1 MRTLLLSF
9 TSLALKCHMSNKP
22 KIFLLSFEI
31 VPTSDNQSKS
41 IVESGYAICL
51 VCSEY
56 PEDAYRKA
64 KFFVEKADWKIIK
77 MNEDFPPFP
86 IEVTEEGLSEYAENL
101 RLYRTAQKQ
110 GIAINYIVA
119 AKAEA
124 GIQERTMLSHKPS
137 YQFDLNNS
145 LSRQK
150 QLSNNRRCLHYE
162 NGEGCNE
169 IINAHSIQKNQSL
182 STIADDG
189 HVYMPLG
196 DINKGIIYQKRGIE
210 KQASTFLG
218 FCKKHDNQLFEP
230 IDNSPLIPTEQQVFL
245 YAYRSLCRE
254 LFVKQNA
261 NEAFDLKTIP
271 ANKAVKGLIEG
282 HKIGTEFSLNQLKI
296 HKQHYDDS
304 LKNKRYSDIQYTLFI
319 SKQKPNV
326 VFSGLLAPDFDF
338 SGRALQDLGNHAAN
352 LELITMC
359 FAPMKNDEWGFLLAW
374 HKTSSKIC
382 KEFMGS
388 LATRICQSSNVGDL
402 LFRLIISNCENI
414 AFAPTCWDGLT
425 ENARTQIKQRAESM
439 VDLLIPIQP
448 NYLSVGLEK
457 LAGWEFENVVCN
469 YGN

>member
-1 MRTLLLSF
+1 
-9 TSLALKCHMSNKP
+9 MSNKP

-31 VPTSDNQSKS
+31 VPTADNQSKS
-41 IVESGYAICL
+41 IVESGYTICL

-86 IEVTEEGLSEYAENL
+86 IEVTEEALSENTENL
-101 RLYRTAQKQ
+101 RLYRSAQEK
-110 GIAINYIVA
+110 GIAIDYIVA
-119 AKAEA
+119 AKEGT
-124 GIQERTMLSHKPS
+124 GIQKPTMLPHKPS

-145 LSRQK
+145 LKRQK
-150 QLSNNRRCLHYE
+150 QLSDKGRCLHYE
-162 NGEGCNE
+162 NGEVCNE
-169 IINAHSIQKNQSL
+169 VINAHSIQKSQAL
-182 STIADDG
+182 SAIAENG

-196 DINKGIIYQKRGIE
+196 DINKGIIYKKRGIE

-230 IDNSPLIPTEQQVFL
+230 IDNLPLIPTEQQVFL

-261 NEAFDLKTIP
+261 KDSIDFVIETTQ
-271 ANKAVKGLIEG
+271 ANKAIKELNAGI
-282 HKIGTEFSLNQLKI
+282 KIGTEFSLKQLKI

-326 VFSGLLAPDFDF
+326 VFSGLLLPDFDF
-338 SGRALQDLGNHAAN
+338 SGRTLQDLGNHASN

-359 FAPMKNDEWGFLLAW
+359 FAPMNNDEWGFLLAW
-374 HKTSSKIC
+374 HKTSSKVC

-388 LATRICQSSNVGDL
+388 LATRISQSSNVGDL

-414 AFAPTCWDGLT
+414 AFAPTWWDGLT
-425 ENARTQIKQRAESM
+425 EDARTHIKQRAESM
-439 VDLLIPIQP
+439 VNMLTLVKSD
-448 NYLSVGLEK
+448 YLMTGLE
-457 LAGWEFENVVCN
+457 GIVNWEFTNVICN
-469 YGN
+469 